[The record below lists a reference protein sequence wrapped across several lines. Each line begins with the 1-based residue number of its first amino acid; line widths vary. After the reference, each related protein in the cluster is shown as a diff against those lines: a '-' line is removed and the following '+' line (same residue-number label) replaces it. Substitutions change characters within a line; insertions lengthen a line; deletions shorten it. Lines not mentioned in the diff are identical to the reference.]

1 MMKRPLRTNLFLVP
15 VTLLLVWFLADTM
28 RVRQAASDALR
39 LCAAS
44 VIPALFPFLVVTGL
58 LMSLGFGAWASPY
71 LAPLMTDLY
80 RLPGSAGSALLLGFL
95 GGYPVGARTAADLY
109 RLGYLTQDETERLLT
124 FCNNANPAFFISVLG
139 IGVFHSARAGIWL
152 LLIHILSALLTGLC
166 FRGHTVAH
174 TPPNPRKPS
183 REASAATRAPL
194 TDTHAATRA
203 PLTDTH
209 AVTRNPPPNAPPA
222 FLPAFVD
229 AVSGAASA
237 MLRVC
242 AFVTFFSVLVR
253 PLKEWTHP
261 AAAPLVG
268 LLELF
273 SLTPLLTPDSYGFLL
288 ASFCAGFGGLSALA
302 QTAAVLEHTGLS
314 IRPCLLGK
322 LVQAA
327 LSALLAAAVTRLL

>member
-1 MMKRPLRTNLFLVP
+1 MKQPRRTNLFLFP
-15 VTLLLVWFLADTM
+15 VTLLLVWFLADTV

-139 IGVFHSARAGIWL
+139 MGVFHSARAGIRL

-166 FRGHTVAH
+166 FRGQAVAH
-174 TPPNPRKPS
+174 TLPNARKPS
-183 REASAATRAPL
+183 RDASA
-194 TDTHAATRA
+194 
-203 PLTDTH
+203 
-209 AVTRNPPPNAPPA
+209 VMRNPPPNAPPA

-229 AVSGAASA
+229 AVSAAASA

-242 AFVTFFSVLVR
+242 AFVVFFSVLVR

-268 LLELF
+268 VLELF
-273 SLTPLLTPDSYGFLL
+273 SLTPMLTPDSYGFLL

-302 QTAAVLEHTGLS
+302 QTAAVLEHSGLS

-327 LSALLAAAVTRLL
+327 LSALLAATVIKFAS

>member
-1 MMKRPLRTNLFLVP
+1 MMKHPRRTNLFL

-139 IGVFHSARAGIWL
+139 IGVFHSARAGIRL

-166 FRGHTVAH
+166 FRGQAVAH

-183 REASAATRAPL
+183 RDASAG
-194 TDTHAATRA
+194 TRA

-229 AVSGAASA
+229 AVSSAASA

-273 SLTPLLTPDSYGFLL
+273 SLTPLLTPDSRGFLL
-288 ASFCAGFGGLSALA
+288 ASVCAGFGGLSALA

-314 IRPCLLGK
+314 VRPCLLGK
-322 LVQAA
+322 LVQA
-327 LSALLAAAVTRLL
+327 LFSALLAAVVTRFL

>member
-1 MMKRPLRTNLFLVP
+1 MMKRPSRTNLFL
-15 VTLLLVWFLADTM
+15 VTLLLVWFLADTV

-139 IGVFHSARAGIWL
+139 IGVFHSARTGIRL

-166 FRGHTVAH
+166 FRGQAVAH

-183 REASAATRAPL
+183 RDASAVTRAPS
-194 TDTHAATRA
+194 
-203 PLTDTH
+203 TDTH

-229 AVSGAASA
+229 AVSAAASA

-242 AFVTFFSVLVR
+242 AFVVFFSVLVR

-288 ASFCAGFGGLSALA
+288 ASVCAGFGGLSALA

-314 IRPCLLGK
+314 VRPCLLGK
-322 LVQAA
+322 LVQAL
-327 LSALLAAAVTRLL
+327 LSALLAAVVVKFAP

>member
-1 MMKRPLRTNLFLVP
+1 MKHPRRTNLFLFP
-15 VTLLLVWFLADTM
+15 VTLLLVWFLADTV

-139 IGVFHSARAGIWL
+139 MGVFHSARAGIRL

-166 FRGHTVAH
+166 FRGQAVAH

-183 REASAATRAPL
+183 RDASA
-194 TDTHAATRA
+194 
-203 PLTDTH
+203 
-209 AVTRNPPPNAPPA
+209 VKRNPPPNAPDKSPSA

-229 AVSGAASA
+229 AVSAAASA

-242 AFVTFFSVLVR
+242 AFVVFFSVLVR

-268 LLELF
+268 VLELF
-273 SLTPLLTPDSYGFLL
+273 SLTPMLTPDSRGFLL

-302 QTAAVLEHTGLS
+302 QTATVLEHSGLS
-314 IRPCLLGK
+314 IRPCALGK

-327 LSALLAAAVTRLL
+327 LSALLAAVVVKFAP

>member
-1 MMKRPLRTNLFLVP
+1 MKRPSRTNLFL
-15 VTLLLVWFLADTM
+15 VTLLLVWFLADTV

-139 IGVFHSARAGIWL
+139 IGVFHSARTGIRL

-166 FRGHTVAH
+166 FRGQAVAH

-183 REASAATRAPL
+183 RDASAVTRAPS
-194 TDTHAATRA
+194 
-203 PLTDTH
+203 TDTH

-229 AVSGAASA
+229 AVSAAASA

-242 AFVTFFSVLVR
+242 AFVVFFSVLVR

-288 ASFCAGFGGLSALA
+288 ASVCAGFGGLSALA

-314 IRPCLLGK
+314 VRPCLLGK
-322 LVQAA
+322 LVQAL
-327 LSALLAAAVTRLL
+327 LSALLAAVVVKFAP

>member
-1 MMKRPLRTNLFLVP
+1 MMKHPRRTNLFL

-139 IGVFHSARAGIWL
+139 IGVFHSARAGIRL

-166 FRGHTVAH
+166 FRGQAVAH

-183 REASAATRAPL
+183 RDASAVTRAPS
-194 TDTHAATRA
+194 
-203 PLTDTH
+203 TDTH

-273 SLTPLLTPDSYGFLL
+273 SLTPMLTPDSYGFLL

-327 LSALLAAAVTRLL
+327 LSALLAAAVTRFL

>member
-1 MMKRPLRTNLFLVP
+1 MKHPRRTNLFLFP
-15 VTLLLVWFLADTM
+15 VTLLLVWFLADTL

-58 LMSLGFGAWASPY
+58 LMSLGFGAWASPC

-139 IGVFHSARAGIWL
+139 IGVFHSARTGIRL

-166 FRGHTVAH
+166 FRGQAVAH

-183 REASAATRAPL
+183 RDASAVIRAPS
-194 TDTHAATRA
+194 
-203 PLTDTH
+203 TDTH
-209 AVTRNPPPNAPPA
+209 AVTRNPPPNAPPDTPPA

-229 AVSGAASA
+229 AVSSAASA

-273 SLTPLLTPDSYGFLL
+273 SLTPMLTPDSCGFLL
-288 ASFCAGFGGLSALA
+288 ASVCAGFGGLSALA
-302 QTAAVLEHTGLS
+302 QTAAVLEHSGLS
-314 IRPCLLGK
+314 IRPCALGK

-327 LSALLAAAVTRLL
+327 LSALLAAVVVRFAP